1 MDIKDSYL
9 HGTVGVVKSI
19 SVNADKLTYR
29 LADQANTPIEVT
41 LPTATK
47 SANGLLS
54 STDKTKLD
62 SLNGGSSYQNQVT
75 VINSG
80 SETVVYKKVTIT
92 KNDLDGYGIWI
103 HSRSQHYL
111 LNSGAA
117 GMSTIK
123 NTFWEL
129 GTNINSTAVSTTRGI
144 RVKMVATASS
154 ATVTL
159 YIAMEA
165 YTYFQV
171 ISSGIIKVED
181 STKDIY
187 DGITS
192 STTGWVSCNPAKWS
206 DTTYN
211 IVNNSANGLAPKVI
225 STNTTIGNTYY
236 LLASSNGSAA
246 PSWYKLPATAFS
258 NDDTKVTQTN
268 TTSNSTYRVLFS
280 STADD
285 TTRTEGARKSTNL
298 KFNPSTGT
306 LESTYV
312 RASGFKGTATSLE
325 DLMKSGLSLTYNRF
339 SKSSF
344 SDETGITVSGNAN
357 GILWVGT
364 HGPEASNTSD
374 IGYGHMLG
382 FVGGREALYH
392 KVVTNGDTSGSWRQI
407 AYTTSDIT
415 GNAASADKLKTAR
428 KLWGQDFD
436 GSADVSGDMTDVGNI
451 NSIFKVTQGSG
462 NAKLNVHSVMSDRD
476 YLSLYVSSNT
486 STNTTTRPLVLQYNY
501 GNVGIGVVAPSEKLE
516 VNGNVKAT
524 SFLGNLDGTYV
535 NKLTG
540 YTKATAIVALDVED
554 SLNTALGKLEYK
566 TDFIYNDL
574 IGGEN
579 NANVIDKWSEIKD
592 FIAEVGNSTDITDV
606 FVTRKTAQI
615 ITGQKTFNQFLR
627 FVPNTTGGHAYG
639 ISNIDSDG
647 DNKTKLTAG
656 IGFLNNSG
664 IFTGA
669 YIGWGESPWNSA
681 NNLYVNDST
690 FTYKNYKI
698 LHANNSHITN
708 GVITI
713 NGVSIT
719 PLTEHQSLADYLPLA
734 GGTLKN
740 GTERSPLIL
749 DTTATTEVGLRLAMS
764 GTVKSWIGYSA
775 TYGTYLYNSTR
786 QKYLNYKDDGTLQF
800 ERNTV
805 YHSGNLTKSTIGLGN
820 VQNTAFYKRSTT
832 VNGTA
837 WDMAGTNSSNA
848 FTIYAPTTA
857 GISGQVLTSTG
868 GTPEWTDQSDL
879 SVSQAKYLL
888 TGTGLS
894 GDTHALA
901 LSNYF
906 SANKASI
913 LRNRMSSF
921 YSSAYSNGSQYF
933 GYFLSGYNDNPYGGF
948 FVAHYANPYY
958 VGISNGSYTQ
968 QNILTSTN
976 YTSYVNTTNFPGLN
990 KTGTVTQVK
999 IGSTAYDPSNGLVSL
1014 PAYPTSLPANG
1025 GTADGAYYVYDYNS
1039 ITTPIYIGFANTGL
1053 TSTTANYLAAY
1064 GTNSAGKRCIKDIS
1078 AAEAKKFIGLG
1089 NVANYNQSKA
1099 IKSITRSGLTFTYT
1113 CLDGTT
1119 GTFSQQDN
1127 NTWRGITDDYTGTAT
1142 NISLSQKGGND
1153 LYTLISGLEDTLT
1166 DDFAVSGGGNAW
1178 GSSLSVT
1185 INGTTKTL
1193 TIPSNPNTDTKN
1205 TAGSTNTSS
1214 KIYLIGATSQ
1224 AANPQTY
1231 SHDTAYVG
1239 TDGCLYSNST
1249 KVSVD
1254 GHGHSY
1260 LKGWSDTR
1268 AAATTPNDYN
1278 GLFKVVGIKTAGT
1291 TLGLT
1296 STQAGSYATIIG
1308 WRGWGDSSGGY
1319 SWEIASTDKNRLYVR
1334 SGSTTSWNNGW
1345 NQIAYVSDIP
1355 TKTSQLTNDSGF
1367 ITSRGYLGTTAI
1379 QASSAA
1385 QNVTGIGTLSMTG
1398 KLTISANGM
1407 DVSGTSTFKGNAV
1420 LNNGSNPLIYFNTTK
1435 TTTTNKTVATINI
1448 ITNNDGAAYYFHQYS
1463 ANGSGVYSNT
1473 GYECFTFGPCASGL
1487 TTRGNNDSPYMIFT
1501 EKNPP
1506 TTVRMKGYSSSTEC
1520 PLLFTT
1526 AVNTSTTAY
1535 ASKYIYTDT
1544 VNSLRYNPSTNILS
1558 CAGGFY
1564 EQSDETL
1571 KNFHNDVIVDLD
1583 KLSQLPKKYFTW
1595 KFGSN
1600 KSMQLGTSAQAV
1612 RELYPELVSG
1622 MDGNLSVDYAKLSI
1636 IALKG
1641 IDLLYKEI
1649 KELKVRIELLENK

>member
-382 FVGGREALYH
+382 FVGGGGALYH

-734 GGTLKN
+734 GGTMKKDAYISWN
-740 GTERSPLIL
+740 ASEYGDSVSDWSTI
-749 DTTATTEVGLRLAMS
+749 TGHGLRIIS
-764 GTVKSWIGYSA
+764 STSE
-775 TYGTYLYNSTR
+775 NS
-786 QKYLNYKDDGTLQF
+786 N
-800 ERNTV
+800 
-805 YHSGNLTKSTIGLGN
+805 
-820 VQNTAFYKRSTT
+820 
-832 VNGTA
+832 
-837 WDMAGTNSSNA
+837 
-848 FTIYAPTTA
+848 APTTYCTA
-857 GISGQVLTSTG
+857 LHIRGSYGFKIASQGGATSNKFFIQNISNGAWNELIHSSNYETI
-868 GTPEWTDQSDL
+868 L
-879 SVSQAKYLL
+879 NAKYLPLSGGTL
-888 TGTGLS
+888 TGTLIS
-894 GDTHALA
+894 RQIKPS
-901 LSNYF
+901 SNNSY
-906 SANKASI
+906 SLGTSDRKW
-913 LRNRMSSF
+913 SSL
-921 YSSAYSNGSQYF
+921 Y
-933 GYFLSGYNDNPYGGF
+933 
-948 FVAHYANPYY
+948 
-958 VGISNGSYTQ
+958 
-968 QNILTSTN
+968 
-976 YTSYVNTTNFPGLN
+976 
-990 KTGTVTQVK
+990 
-999 IGSTAYDPSNGLVSL
+999 
-1014 PAYPTSLPANG
+1014 
-1025 GTADGAYYVYDYNS
+1025 
-1039 ITTPIYIGFANTGL
+1039 
-1053 TSTTANYLAAY
+1053 
-1064 GTNSAGKRCIKDIS
+1064 
-1078 AAEAKKFIGLG
+1078 
-1089 NVANYNQSKA
+1089 
-1099 IKSITRSGLTFTYT
+1099 
-1113 CLDGTT
+1113 
-1119 GTFSQQDN
+1119 
-1127 NTWRGITDDYTGTAT
+1127 AT
-1142 NISLSQKGGND
+1142 NIYSNAIYNGSSIYASGEEIIHGGSDYFELNKGYPNAIMWLNASEYKFKLGSDGVQFMIAANGNVGIGDVGGAPAYKLHVGGGEIMADTVHAWSGGFKKNGSSDSYVLLGGGGHKHLTTFFTSLSSDSTNA
-1153 LYTLISGLEDTLT
+1153 ISI
-1166 DDFAVSGGGNAW
+1166 
-1178 GSSLSVT
+1178 T
-1185 INGTTKTL
+1185 IGGTTKSISKATL
-1193 TIPSNPNTDTKN
+1193 ASSLGSLKNPYSIKFKNIENTEVSYDGSSAVDLTGGLYYAKIAGQLNSTALITDKKFTSLTNASWTDTGYTFTELESGTYAIQVTSDN
-1205 TAGSTNTSS
+1205 LVASGIMSVYTNIEDSIGDEIPLHVYGTAGWRPYLRTSA
-1214 KIYLIGATSQ
+1214 KKLQI
-1224 AANPQTY
+1224 
-1231 SHDTAYVG
+1231 
-1239 TDGCLYSNST
+1239 
-1249 KVSVD
+1249 
-1254 GHGHSY
+1254 
-1260 LKGWSDTR
+1260 
-1268 AAATTPNDYN
+1268 
-1278 GLFKVVGIKTAGT
+1278 
-1291 TLGLT
+1291 
-1296 STQAGSYATIIG
+1296 
-1308 WRGWGDSSGGY
+1308 SS
-1319 SWEIASTDKNRLYVR
+1319 
-1334 SGSTTSWNNGW
+1334 
-1345 NQIAYVSDIP
+1345 
-1355 TKTSQLTNDSGF
+1355 
-1367 ITSRGYLGTTAI
+1367 
-1379 QASSAA
+1379 
-1385 QNVTGIGTLSMTG
+1385 
-1398 KLTISANGM
+1398 
-1407 DVSGTSTFKGNAV
+1407 
-1420 LNNGSNPLIYFNTTK
+1420 
-1435 TTTTNKTVATINI
+1435 
-1448 ITNNDGAAYYFHQYS
+1448 
-1463 ANGSGVYSNT
+1463 
-1473 GYECFTFGPCASGL
+1473 
-1487 TTRGNNDSPYMIFT
+1487 
-1501 EKNPP
+1501 
-1506 TTVRMKGYSSSTEC
+1506 
-1520 PLLFTT
+1520 
-1526 AVNTSTTAY
+1526 
-1535 ASKYIYTDT
+1535 
-1544 VNSLRYNPSTNILS
+1544 
-1558 CAGGFY
+1558 
-1564 EQSDETL
+1564 
-1571 KNFHNDVIVDLD
+1571 NDVE
-1583 KLSQLPKKYFTW
+1583 
-1595 KFGSN
+1595 
-1600 KSMQLGTSAQAV
+1600 A
-1612 RELYPELVSG
+1612 
-1622 MDGNLSVDYAKLSI
+1622 AKNGRTVTI
-1636 IALKG
+1636 KIAKIL
-1641 IDLLYKEI
+1641 
-1649 KELKVRIELLENK
+1649 